1 MVINGSFGSWFYFV
15 VLIIWFVHLVYSLYL
30 CVCLS
35 PGKTK
40 SDRAV
45 GLWERTC
52 PEENTNT
59 KWCPQRH
66 AAVSY
71 WWLSGKNVCL
81 SVHIQLSDHLLSPQ
95 YPFLHSFAGYFSL
108 LEAHVHFQSYQ
119 YFLFSSYLNSC
130 CDFLWNVTFQHD
142 SESWVTCADVSFHS
156 LSVVC
161 LEFASSFGSL
171 VIHHCSFSV
180 HEGLLFHH
188 NHYTTLK

>member
-1 MVINGSFGSWFYFV
+1 MII
-15 VLIIWFVHLVYSLYL
+15 LIFSSGLFQLNL

-45 GLWERTC
+45 GLWERTR
-52 PEENTNT
+52 PEENSNT
-59 KWCPQRH
+59 KWCPSRH

-81 SVHIQLSDHLLSPQ
+81 FIHIQLSYHLLSPQ
-95 YPFLHSFAGYFSL
+95 YAFLHCSAMYFSL
-108 LEAHVHFQSYQ
+108 PGAHVHFQFCQ

-130 CDFLWNVTFQHD
+130 CDFLWNVIFQHD
-142 SESWVTCADVSFHS
+142 SESWVTCADVGFHS

-161 LEFASSFGSL
+161 PEFASSFGSL
-171 VIHHCSFSV
+171 VIHHFSFSV
-180 HEGLLFHH
+180 HKGLLFHY